1 MSMIND
7 NVTVAAEETTAYTIG
22 TAIGK
27 LLNVKRMVE
36 LSYDELGRP
45 LFTKDEI
52 TDVLEEVINK
62 LGKVTYPYKV

>member
-1 MSMIND
+1 MMHE
-7 NVTVAAEETTAYTIG
+7 VARDGEETTAYTIG

-36 LSYDELGRP
+36 LNYDELGRP
-45 LFTKDEI
+45 LFTKDEV

>member
-1 MSMIND
+1 MNA
-7 NVTVAAEETTAYTIG
+7 TLHEVAAAGEETTAYTIG
-22 TAIGK
+22 YTIGK

-36 LSYDELGRP
+36 LNYDELGRP

-52 TDVLEEVINK
+52 TTVLEEVINK

>member
-1 MSMIND
+1 MNA
-7 NVTVAAEETTAYTIG
+7 TLHEVATAGEETTAYTIG
-22 TAIGK
+22 YTIGK

-36 LSYDELGRP
+36 LNYDELGRP

-52 TDVLEEVINK
+52 TNVLEEVINK